1 MDLIDDEL
9 VLNIASYCDARSMLS
24 LALTSKKY
32 GSKPSILLLTSSFI
46 VRELEEQQ
54 LNVVGQ

>member
-24 LALTSKKY
+24 LALTSKRY
-32 GSKPSILLLTSSFI
+32 GMKPSSDDA
-46 VRELEEQQ
+46 
-54 LNVVGQ
+54 VVTIIY